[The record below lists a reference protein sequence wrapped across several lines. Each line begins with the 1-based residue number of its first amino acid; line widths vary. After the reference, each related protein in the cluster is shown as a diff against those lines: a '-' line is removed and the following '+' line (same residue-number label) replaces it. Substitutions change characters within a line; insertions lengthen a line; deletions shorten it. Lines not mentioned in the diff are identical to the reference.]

1 MFGYLRIRIDFGEK
15 HTQTREN
22 FCNMATFKSVAFAIF
37 FFLPTQ
43 NKTKKD
49 FLFLLIT
56 HRKKKKKKTTYFSFW
71 NKREIWM
78 RRK

>member
-37 FFLPTQ
+37 FFFFFCPR
-43 NKTKKD
+43 KTKLKKT
-49 FLFLLIT
+49 FFFFLLLT
-56 HRKKKKKKTTYFSFW
+56 GRKKKKQLISLFGIKEKYG
-71 NKREIWM
+71 
-78 RRK
+78 

>member
-37 FFLPTQ
+37 FFFFLPTQ

-56 HRKKKKKKTTYFSFW
+56 HRKKKKKKQLISLFGIKEKYG
-71 NKREIWM
+71 
-78 RRK
+78 